1 MGYVDRTQEF
11 RLLCSQHPPAKRRK
25 VSKHDGPTAEEVAAK
40 AYVAE
45 GYNILKHINTLNT
58 LLQSVRRPYLNVEA
72 QSSYTRQAR
81 NIDLSAVLSGR
92 TDAFAGIKSLTN
104 EERDQIDLQA
114 RMILGKCADR
124 VKEME
129 VLEKRRQDNA
139 AAQANPLAR
148 LLPAR
153 LLGGD
158 TAAADFAAAH
168 RTNITWY
175 LTRRLADASET
186 QKGMQEERIKRQSER
201 AKTLGS
207 SAAMYEADMLKNAT
221 ARRSS
226 WGMGGMA
233 PSPSSGLASTITG
246 TLMGRRG
253 TMSPVQRPTSP
264 PLYEDSDEE
273 EDLELTPGQILQFE
287 QENAEILRSVENT
300 LAAVKLAESRLL
312 DISAL
317 QTELIVQLTRQ
328 SEMVDQLYDEAI
340 TSQGEVE
347 KGHVQLKQARERAK
361 ESRKW
366 LLVFILG
373 ATAAM
378 LFLHWYD

>member
-1 MGYVDRTQEF
+1 MVYVDRTQEF
-11 RLLCSQHPPAKRRK
+11 RLICSQHPPAKRRK

-45 GYNILKHINTLNT
+45 GNNILKHINTLNS
-58 LLQSVRRPYLNVEA
+58 LLQSVRRPYLNVDA
-72 QSSYTRQAR
+72 QPSYARQAKD
-81 NIDLSAVLSGR
+81 IDLSAVLSGR

-129 VLEKRRQDNA
+129 LHEKRRQATA

-158 TAAADFAAAH
+158 TAAADFVAAH

-175 LTRRLADASET
+175 ITRRLADAGET
-186 QKGMQEERIKRQSER
+186 QKAMQEERIKRQSER

-226 WGMGGMA
+226 WGMGMA
-233 PSPSSGLASTITG
+233 SSPPSGLASAITG
-246 TLMGRRG
+246 SFMGRRG

-264 PLYEDSDEE
+264 PVYEDSDEE

>member
-1 MGYVDRTQEF
+1 
-11 RLLCSQHPPAKRRK
+11 
-25 VSKHDGPTAEEVAAK
+25 
-40 AYVAE
+40 
-45 GYNILKHINTLNT
+45 
-58 LLQSVRRPYLNVEA
+58 
-72 QSSYTRQAR
+72 
-81 NIDLSAVLSGR
+81 
-92 TDAFAGIKSLTN
+92 
-104 EERDQIDLQA
+104 
-114 RMILGKCADR
+114 
-124 VKEME
+124 
-129 VLEKRRQDNA
+129 
-139 AAQANPLAR
+139 
-148 LLPAR
+148 
-153 LLGGD
+153 
-158 TAAADFAAAH
+158 
-168 RTNITWY
+168 
-175 LTRRLADASET
+175 
-186 QKGMQEERIKRQSER
+186 MQEERIKRQSER
-201 AKTLGS
+201 AKTLGA
-207 SAAMYEADMLKNAT
+207 SAAMYGADMLKNAT
-221 ARRSS
+221 TRRSS
-226 WGMGGMA
+226 WGMSPMA
-233 PSPSSGLASTITG
+233 PSPSSGLASAITG
-246 TLMGRRG
+246 SLMGRRG

-340 TSQGEVE
+340 TSQGEVD
-347 KGHVQLKQARERAK
+347 KGHVQLKQARERAR

>member
-1 MGYVDRTQEF
+1 MGYIDRTQEF

-72 QSSYTRQAR
+72 QPSYNRQAR
-81 NIDLSAVLSGR
+81 NIDLSAVLAGR
-92 TDAFAGIKSLTN
+92 TDAFASIKSLTN

-124 VKEME
+124 VKDME
-129 VLEKRRQDNA
+129 LLEKRRQDVA

-158 TAAADFAAAH
+158 TAAADFVAAH

-175 LTRRLADASET
+175 LTRRLADASEI
-186 QKGMQEERIKRQSER
+186 QKGIQEERIKRQSER

-207 SAAMYEADMLKNAT
+207 SAAMYEADMIKNAT
-221 ARRSS
+221 TRRSS

-233 PSPSSGLASTITG
+233 PSPASGLASAITG
-246 TLMGRRG
+246 SLMGRRG

>member
-1 MGYVDRTQEF
+1 
-11 RLLCSQHPPAKRRK
+11 
-25 VSKHDGPTAEEVAAK
+25 
-40 AYVAE
+40 
-45 GYNILKHINTLNT
+45 
-58 LLQSVRRPYLNVEA
+58 
-72 QSSYTRQAR
+72 
-81 NIDLSAVLSGR
+81 
-92 TDAFAGIKSLTN
+92 
-104 EERDQIDLQA
+104 
-114 RMILGKCADR
+114 
-124 VKEME
+124 
-129 VLEKRRQDNA
+129 
-139 AAQANPLAR
+139 
-148 LLPAR
+148 
-153 LLGGD
+153 
-158 TAAADFAAAH
+158 
-168 RTNITWY
+168 
-175 LTRRLADASET
+175 
-186 QKGMQEERIKRQSER
+186 
-201 AKTLGS
+201 
-207 SAAMYEADMLKNAT
+207 
-221 ARRSS
+221 
-226 WGMGGMA
+226 
-233 PSPSSGLASTITG
+233 
-246 TLMGRRG
+246 
-253 TMSPVQRPTSP
+253 MSPVQRPTSP

-347 KGHVQLKQARERAK
+347 KGHVQLKQARERAR